1 MRIHKS
7 LVLSRESFVH
17 ALLMQTPDLNFQSVN
32 DTLASEENKHLWG
45 GKGENGEPKP
55 LMMAFKRVEEL
66 REAAKVANDH
76 VANGLPVP
84 PIPVSTLI
92 KAKKVKSEMVT
103 DNVNHDDTVAVTSG
117 PTNDTASVTP
127 VVANDNP
134 SEVFDS
140 AAAAV

>member
-17 ALLMQTPDLNFQSVN
+17 ALLMQTPDLNFQAVN
-32 DTLASEENKHLWG
+32 DTLALEENKHLWG

-55 LMMAFKRVEEL
+55 LMMAFKRVEEI
-66 REAAKVANDH
+66 REAAKVANEH
-76 VANGLPVP
+76 VKNGLPVP

-92 KAKKVKSEMVT
+92 KAKKAKSEMVT
-103 DNVNHDDTVAVTSG
+103 DNVNHDDTVVVMVDNVNG
-117 PTNDTASVTP
+117 EDVVTP

-134 SEVFDS
+134 SEVIDS